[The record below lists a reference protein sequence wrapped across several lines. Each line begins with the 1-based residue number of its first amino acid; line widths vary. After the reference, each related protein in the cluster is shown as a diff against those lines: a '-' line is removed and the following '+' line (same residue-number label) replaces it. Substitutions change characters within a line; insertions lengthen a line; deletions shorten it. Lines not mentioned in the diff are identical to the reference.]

1 MIDLIN
7 PGNFEFFAR
16 YLLAGLIIIWIRA
29 NFVIGERARL
39 TDMIV
44 EAVILSLFNQLTFLL
59 FVWLLTL
66 AFPAFVLTGRAPF
79 FGEVLA
85 LPVLIGLVLGWGL
98 SSGWIHALF
107 RLLSIPAQNVRR
119 AYDFAFA
126 KYEVEG
132 FVIVTYADGTKVHG
146 YFGENSMASN
156 DADRSDIYLERIY
169 DVGSDDQWYEK
180 APPRGALLVLEGL
193 RSIEFLEP
201 ERSGDE

>member
-156 DADRSDIYLERIY
+156 DADRSDIYLERI
-169 DVGSDDQWYEK
+169 
-180 APPRGALLVLEGL
+180 
-193 RSIEFLEP
+193 
-201 ERSGDE
+201 